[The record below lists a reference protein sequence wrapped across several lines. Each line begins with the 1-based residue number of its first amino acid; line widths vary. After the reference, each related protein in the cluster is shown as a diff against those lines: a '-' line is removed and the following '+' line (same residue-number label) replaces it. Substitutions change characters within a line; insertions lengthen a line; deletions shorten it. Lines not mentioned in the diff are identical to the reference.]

1 LHDRFGVAA
10 YVPAGVKS
18 HREPGSVALSAV
30 TGKLYLSLLL
40 ISSGKVDFARDA
52 MALEL
57 TAHESDR
64 GYFERCYE
72 TAYRFVFNKFVT
84 DSIDHHYLGSR
95 VDESGSESLGSVR
108 TDFVLQDN
116 DFFETRSLHVH
127 VCFENSSFDI
137 SNPGAFDLP
146 AIATFARGLY
156 RQHRADIEAL
166 PSSLQ
171 DFVGAVDKYA
181 ERRTAYDISQYLYI
195 SVCGQMLP
203 TSDWRNVALPLW
215 TLLWFQARGVAADA
229 AVSYLEENSWRA
241 GDFFW
246 NFHQPGGMVTLST
259 PYPRL
264 PYLSELDH
272 FLPTLESLEGR
283 DGSDPRL
290 QDYDSLPE
298 YPPLRYLALPVLEH
312 AGWIEEA
319 LRDTSNELLELGRKR
334 LGPVRAVFK
343 SRRIEH
349 RLYRS
354 QVLDVLKLPVSR
366 GFALALMDDKKLD
379 AARQTTRDL
388 QVSALNIVLLT
399 FTIVGLLI
407 AVISFVRQFA

>member
-1 LHDRFGVAA
+1 MRV
-10 YVPAGVKS
+10 
-18 HREPGSVALSAV
+18 RELQVGGRAWLDDALPVV
-30 TGKLYLSLLL
+30 TGRLYLSLLL
-40 ISSGKVDFARDA
+40 ISSGKVDFERDA
-52 MALEL
+52 KALKLADPEP
-57 TAHESDR
+57 ACR
-64 GYFERCYE
+64 YFERCYE
-72 TAYRFVFNKFVT
+72 TAYGFVFNKFVT
-84 DSIDHHYLGSR
+84 KGIDHRYLGYR
-95 VDESGSESLGSVR
+95 VDESGSESLGRVR

-116 DFFETRSLHVH
+116 DFFDTRSLHLH
-127 VCFENSSFDI
+127 VCFENSTFDI
-137 SNPGAFDLP
+137 ADPDAFHLR
-146 AIATFARGLY
+146 AIAQFARGLY
-156 RQHRADIEAL
+156 RQHEGDIEAL

-171 DFVGAVDKYA
+171 EFVRAVEKHA
-181 ERRTAYDISQYLYI
+181 GRRQAYDISQYLYI
-195 SVCGQMLP
+195 SVCGQTLP
-203 TSDWRNVALPLW
+203 SSDWRNVALTLW
-215 TLLWFQARGVAADA
+215 TLLWFQVRGVAADT
-229 AVSYLEENSWRA
+229 AVSSLEENSWRA

-259 PYPRL
+259 PYPRR
-264 PYLSELDH
+264 PNVSYESERDH

-290 QDYDSLPE
+290 QDYDGLPE

-343 SRRIEH
+343 ARRIEH

-366 GFALALMDDKKLD
+366 EFALALIDNKKLD
-379 AARQTTRDL
+379 AARETTRDL
-388 QVSALNIVLLT
+388 QVSALNFVLLT

-407 AVISFVRQFA
+407 AVISFVREFA

>member
-1 LHDRFGVAA
+1 M
-10 YVPAGVKS
+10 
-18 HREPGSVALSAV
+18 ALIAS

-40 ISSGKVDFARDA
+40 ISSGKVDFARDV
-52 MALEL
+52 MALGL
-57 TAHESDR
+57 KAPESAR
-64 GYFERCYE
+64 GYFEGCYQ

-84 DSIDHHYLGSR
+84 DSIDHRYLGFR
-95 VDESGSESLGSVR
+95 VHESPSESLGQVR

-127 VCFENSSFDI
+127 VCFEKSSFDV
-137 SNPGAFDLP
+137 SNPGALDLP
-146 AIATFARGLY
+146 AIARFARGLY
-156 RQHRADIEAL
+156 RQHRADVEAL

-171 DFVGAVDKYA
+171 EFVGAVDELA
-181 ERRTAYDISQYLYI
+181 GRRRAYDISQYLYM
-195 SVCGQMLP
+195 SVCGQTLRS
-203 TSDWRNVALPLW
+203 SDWRQAALPLW
-215 TLLWFQARGVAADA
+215 TLLWFQHRGVAADA

-259 PYPRL
+259 PYPRQL
-264 PYLSELDH
+264 YMSELDH

-283 DGSDPRL
+283 DGTDPRL

-298 YPPLRYLALPVLEH
+298 YPPLRYLALPALEH

-319 LRDTSNELLELGRKR
+319 VRDTSNELLELGRKK
-334 LGPVRAVFK
+334 LGPVRAVFE
-343 SRRIEH
+343 SRRVEH

-354 QVLDVLKLPVSR
+354 QVLDVLKLPVAR
-366 GFALALMDDKKLD
+366 EFALALIDDKKLD
-379 AARQTTRDL
+379 AARQTARDL
-388 QVSALNIVLLT
+388 QASALTMVLLT

-407 AVISFVRQFA
+407 TVISFVRQFI